1 LVCRGCF
8 DFEVGLVTCLDFA
21 PKSKEEEAKWR
32 NILNEEKDGEEEKR
46 VPAGRT
52 PFKLDPHYGKR
63 GVVATP
69 IISLMDGCS
78 STTPRLLTSLRLLER
93 DKGMSSADTFR
104 RLFIPVLLAVMTTTM
119 AYLLIDL
126 PAPQTIPVIPSV
138 YEFSQLVCV
147 ARQVGDYRVQVL
159 IEPTEPKAGER
170 FWVTAVISELDGRP
184 ASVIAYIVVTDG
196 LRAVNFTRPVR
207 VANGIFRSELLLERP
222 GRYVAS
228 IAVSG
233 SNGTYLINVP
243 ITVLESFQSLLNS
256 VVVVASVMGAFWGVA
271 VVLSLL
277 LIRGR
282 KVATPQPS

>member
-1 LVCRGCF
+1 MADIPMRALGLMVAVLIALLLQPALSEEGYRLP
-8 DFEVGLVTCLDFA
+8 DF
-21 PKSKEEEAKWR
+21 K
-32 NILNEEKDGEEEKR
+32 
-46 VPAGRT
+46 
-52 PFKLDPHYGKR
+52 
-63 GVVATP
+63 
-69 IISLMDGCS
+69 
-78 STTPRLLTSLRLLER
+78 
-93 DKGMSSADTFR
+93 
-104 RLFIPVLLAVMTTTM
+104 
-119 AYLLIDL
+119 
-126 PAPQTIPVIPSV
+126 V

-147 ARQVGDYRVQVL
+147 ARQVGDYRVQIL

-184 ASVIAYIVVTDG
+184 ASVNAYIVVTDG

-207 VANGIFRSELLLERP
+207 VANGIFRAELLLERP

-277 LIRGR
+277 LVRSR

>member
-1 LVCRGCF
+1 MRTLGLTVAVLIALLLQPALSEEGYRLP
-8 DFEVGLVTCLDFA
+8 DF
-21 PKSKEEEAKWR
+21 K
-32 NILNEEKDGEEEKR
+32 
-46 VPAGRT
+46 
-52 PFKLDPHYGKR
+52 
-63 GVVATP
+63 
-69 IISLMDGCS
+69 
-78 STTPRLLTSLRLLER
+78 
-93 DKGMSSADTFR
+93 
-104 RLFIPVLLAVMTTTM
+104 
-119 AYLLIDL
+119 
-126 PAPQTIPVIPSV
+126 V

-147 ARQVGDYRVQVL
+147 ARQVGDYRVQIL

-184 ASVIAYIVVTDG
+184 ASVNAYIVVTDG

-207 VANGIFRSELLLERP
+207 VANGIFRAELLLERP

-233 SNGTYLINVP
+233 SNGTYLVNVP

-277 LIRGR
+277 LVRSR

>member
-1 LVCRGCF
+1 MRALGLTVAVLIALLLQPALSEEGYRLP
-8 DFEVGLVTCLDFA
+8 DF
-21 PKSKEEEAKWR
+21 K
-32 NILNEEKDGEEEKR
+32 
-46 VPAGRT
+46 
-52 PFKLDPHYGKR
+52 
-63 GVVATP
+63 
-69 IISLMDGCS
+69 
-78 STTPRLLTSLRLLER
+78 
-93 DKGMSSADTFR
+93 
-104 RLFIPVLLAVMTTTM
+104 
-119 AYLLIDL
+119 
-126 PAPQTIPVIPSV
+126 V

-147 ARQVGDYRVQVL
+147 ARQVGDYRVQIL

-184 ASVIAYIVVTDG
+184 ASVNAYIVVTDG

-207 VANGIFRSELLLERP
+207 VANGIFRAELLLERP

-233 SNGTYLINVP
+233 SNGTYLVNVP

-277 LIRGR
+277 LVRSR

>member
-1 LVCRGCF
+1 MADIPMRALGLTVAVLIALLLQPALSEEGYRLP
-8 DFEVGLVTCLDFA
+8 DF
-21 PKSKEEEAKWR
+21 K
-32 NILNEEKDGEEEKR
+32 
-46 VPAGRT
+46 
-52 PFKLDPHYGKR
+52 
-63 GVVATP
+63 
-69 IISLMDGCS
+69 
-78 STTPRLLTSLRLLER
+78 
-93 DKGMSSADTFR
+93 
-104 RLFIPVLLAVMTTTM
+104 
-119 AYLLIDL
+119 
-126 PAPQTIPVIPSV
+126 V

-207 VANGIFRSELLLERP
+207 VANGIFRAELLLDRP

-243 ITVLESFQSLLNS
+243 ITVLESFQLLLNS
-256 VVVVASVMGAFWGVA
+256 VAVVASVMGAFWGVA

-277 LIRGR
+277 LIRSKR
-282 KVATPQPS
+282 TATLQSS

>member
-1 LVCRGCF
+1 MVDIPMRAL
-8 DFEVGLVTCLDFA
+8 GLT
-21 PKSKEEEAKWR
+21 
-32 NILNEEKDGEEEKR
+32 
-46 VPAGRT
+46 
-52 PFKLDPHYGKR
+52 
-63 GVVATP
+63 VA
-69 IISLMDGCS
+69 
-78 STTPRLLTSLRLLER
+78 
-93 DKGMSSADTFR
+93 
-104 RLFIPVLLAVMTTTM
+104 
-119 AYLLIDL
+119 LLIALLLQPALSEEGGYRL
-126 PAPQTIPVIPSV
+126 PDFKV

-147 ARQVGDYRVQVL
+147 ARQVGDYRVQIL

-196 LRAVNFTRPVR
+196 LRAVNFTKPVK
-207 VANGIFRSELLLERP
+207 VANGIFRAELLLNRP

-256 VVVVASVMGAFWGVA
+256 VVAVASVMGAFWGVA

-277 LIRGR
+277 LIRSR
-282 KVATPQPS
+282 KVATLQSS

>member
-1 LVCRGCF
+1 MADIPMRTLGLTVAVLIALLLQPALSEEGYRLP
-8 DFEVGLVTCLDFA
+8 DF
-21 PKSKEEEAKWR
+21 K
-32 NILNEEKDGEEEKR
+32 
-46 VPAGRT
+46 
-52 PFKLDPHYGKR
+52 
-63 GVVATP
+63 
-69 IISLMDGCS
+69 
-78 STTPRLLTSLRLLER
+78 
-93 DKGMSSADTFR
+93 
-104 RLFIPVLLAVMTTTM
+104 
-119 AYLLIDL
+119 
-126 PAPQTIPVIPSV
+126 V

-147 ARQVGDYRVQVL
+147 ARQVGDYRVQIL

-184 ASVIAYIVVTDG
+184 ASVTAYIVVTDG

-207 VANGIFRSELLLERP
+207 VANGIFRAELLLERP

-277 LIRGR
+277 LIRSKR
-282 KVATPQPS
+282 TATLQSS

>member
-1 LVCRGCF
+1 MRALGLTVAVLIALLLQPALSEEGYRLP
-8 DFEVGLVTCLDFA
+8 DF
-21 PKSKEEEAKWR
+21 K
-32 NILNEEKDGEEEKR
+32 
-46 VPAGRT
+46 
-52 PFKLDPHYGKR
+52 
-63 GVVATP
+63 
-69 IISLMDGCS
+69 
-78 STTPRLLTSLRLLER
+78 
-93 DKGMSSADTFR
+93 
-104 RLFIPVLLAVMTTTM
+104 
-119 AYLLIDL
+119 
-126 PAPQTIPVIPSV
+126 V

-147 ARQVGDYRVQVL
+147 ARQVGDYRVQIL

-184 ASVIAYIVVTDG
+184 ASVNAYIVVTDG

-207 VANGIFRSELLLERP
+207 VANGIFRAELLLERP

-277 LIRGR
+277 LVRSR

>member
-1 LVCRGCF
+1 MRALGLTVAVLIALLLQPALSEEGYRLP
-8 DFEVGLVTCLDFA
+8 DF
-21 PKSKEEEAKWR
+21 K
-32 NILNEEKDGEEEKR
+32 
-46 VPAGRT
+46 
-52 PFKLDPHYGKR
+52 
-63 GVVATP
+63 
-69 IISLMDGCS
+69 
-78 STTPRLLTSLRLLER
+78 
-93 DKGMSSADTFR
+93 
-104 RLFIPVLLAVMTTTM
+104 
-119 AYLLIDL
+119 
-126 PAPQTIPVIPSV
+126 V

-147 ARQVGDYRVQVL
+147 ARQVGDYRVQIL

-196 LRAVNFTRPVR
+196 LRAVNFTRPVK
-207 VANGIFRSELLLERP
+207 VANGIFRAELLLDRP

-256 VVVVASVMGAFWGVA
+256 IVAVASVMGAFWGVA

-277 LIRGR
+277 LIRSR
-282 KVATPQPS
+282 KVATLQSS

>member
-1 LVCRGCF
+1 MVDIPMRAL
-8 DFEVGLVTCLDFA
+8 GLTVAVLIA
-21 PKSKEEEAKWR
+21 LLLQPALSEEEGYR
-32 NILNEEKDGEEEKR
+32 LPD
-46 VPAGRT
+46 
-52 PFKLDPHYGKR
+52 FK
-63 GVVATP
+63 
-69 IISLMDGCS
+69 
-78 STTPRLLTSLRLLER
+78 
-93 DKGMSSADTFR
+93 
-104 RLFIPVLLAVMTTTM
+104 
-119 AYLLIDL
+119 
-126 PAPQTIPVIPSV
+126 V

-207 VANGIFRSELLLERP
+207 VANGIFRAELLLGRP
-222 GRYVAS
+222 GRYGAS

-243 ITVLESFQSLLNS
+243 ITVLENFQSLLNS

-277 LIRGR
+277 LIRSR
-282 KVATPQPS
+282 KVATLQPS

>member
-1 LVCRGCF
+1 MRALGLTVAVLIALLLQPALSEEGGYRLP
-8 DFEVGLVTCLDFA
+8 DF
-21 PKSKEEEAKWR
+21 K
-32 NILNEEKDGEEEKR
+32 
-46 VPAGRT
+46 
-52 PFKLDPHYGKR
+52 
-63 GVVATP
+63 
-69 IISLMDGCS
+69 
-78 STTPRLLTSLRLLER
+78 
-93 DKGMSSADTFR
+93 
-104 RLFIPVLLAVMTTTM
+104 
-119 AYLLIDL
+119 
-126 PAPQTIPVIPSV
+126 V

-196 LRAVNFTRPVR
+196 LRAVNFTRPVK
-207 VANGIFRSELLLERP
+207 VANGIFRAELLLDRP

-256 VVVVASVMGAFWGVA
+256 IVAVASVMGAFWGVA

-277 LIRGR
+277 LIRSKR
-282 KVATPQPS
+282 TATPQSS

>member
-1 LVCRGCF
+1 MADIPMRALGLTVAVLIALLLQPALSEEGGYRLP
-8 DFEVGLVTCLDFA
+8 DF
-21 PKSKEEEAKWR
+21 K
-32 NILNEEKDGEEEKR
+32 
-46 VPAGRT
+46 
-52 PFKLDPHYGKR
+52 
-63 GVVATP
+63 
-69 IISLMDGCS
+69 
-78 STTPRLLTSLRLLER
+78 
-93 DKGMSSADTFR
+93 
-104 RLFIPVLLAVMTTTM
+104 
-119 AYLLIDL
+119 
-126 PAPQTIPVIPSV
+126 V
-138 YEFSQLVCV
+138 YEFSKLVCV

-196 LRAVNFTRPVR
+196 LRAVNFTRPVK
-207 VANGIFRSELLLERP
+207 VANGIFRAELLLDRP

-256 VVVVASVMGAFWGVA
+256 IVAVASVMGAFWGVA

-277 LIRGR
+277 LIRSKR
-282 KVATPQPS
+282 TATPQSS

>member
-1 LVCRGCF
+1 MADIPMRALGLTVAVLIALLLQPALSEEGGYRLP
-8 DFEVGLVTCLDFA
+8 DF
-21 PKSKEEEAKWR
+21 K
-32 NILNEEKDGEEEKR
+32 
-46 VPAGRT
+46 
-52 PFKLDPHYGKR
+52 
-63 GVVATP
+63 
-69 IISLMDGCS
+69 
-78 STTPRLLTSLRLLER
+78 
-93 DKGMSSADTFR
+93 
-104 RLFIPVLLAVMTTTM
+104 
-119 AYLLIDL
+119 
-126 PAPQTIPVIPSV
+126 V

-196 LRAVNFTRPVR
+196 LRAVNFTRPVK
-207 VANGIFRSELLLERP
+207 VANGIFRAELLLDRP

-256 VVVVASVMGAFWGVA
+256 IVAVASVMGAFWGVA

-277 LIRGR
+277 LIRSR
-282 KVATPQPS
+282 KVATPQSS

>member
-1 LVCRGCF
+1 MRALGLTVAVLITLLLQPTLSEEGGYRLP
-8 DFEVGLVTCLDFA
+8 DF
-21 PKSKEEEAKWR
+21 K
-32 NILNEEKDGEEEKR
+32 
-46 VPAGRT
+46 
-52 PFKLDPHYGKR
+52 
-63 GVVATP
+63 
-69 IISLMDGCS
+69 
-78 STTPRLLTSLRLLER
+78 
-93 DKGMSSADTFR
+93 
-104 RLFIPVLLAVMTTTM
+104 
-119 AYLLIDL
+119 
-126 PAPQTIPVIPSV
+126 V

-196 LRAVNFTRPVR
+196 LRAVNFTRPVK
-207 VANGIFRSELLLERP
+207 VANGIFRAELLLDRP

-256 VVVVASVMGAFWGVA
+256 IVAVASVMGAFWGVA

-277 LIRGR
+277 LIRSKR
-282 KVATPQPS
+282 TATPQSS

>member
-1 LVCRGCF
+1 MADIPMRALGLTVAVLIALLLQPALSAEGYRLP
-8 DFEVGLVTCLDFA
+8 DF
-21 PKSKEEEAKWR
+21 
-32 NILNEEKDGEEEKR
+32 N
-46 VPAGRT
+46 
-52 PFKLDPHYGKR
+52 
-63 GVVATP
+63 
-69 IISLMDGCS
+69 
-78 STTPRLLTSLRLLER
+78 
-93 DKGMSSADTFR
+93 
-104 RLFIPVLLAVMTTTM
+104 
-119 AYLLIDL
+119 
-126 PAPQTIPVIPSV
+126 V

-147 ARQVGDYRVQVL
+147 ARQVGDYRVQIL

-196 LRAVNFTRPVR
+196 LRAVNFTKPVR
-207 VANGIFRSELLLERP
+207 VANGIFRAELLLERP

-233 SNGTYLINVP
+233 SNGTYLVNVP

-277 LIRGR
+277 LIRSKR
-282 KVATPQPS
+282 TAIPQPS

>member
-1 LVCRGCF
+1 MRTLGLTVAVLIALLLQPALSEEGYRLP
-8 DFEVGLVTCLDFA
+8 DF
-21 PKSKEEEAKWR
+21 K
-32 NILNEEKDGEEEKR
+32 
-46 VPAGRT
+46 
-52 PFKLDPHYGKR
+52 
-63 GVVATP
+63 
-69 IISLMDGCS
+69 
-78 STTPRLLTSLRLLER
+78 
-93 DKGMSSADTFR
+93 
-104 RLFIPVLLAVMTTTM
+104 
-119 AYLLIDL
+119 
-126 PAPQTIPVIPSV
+126 V

-147 ARQVGDYRVQVL
+147 ARQVGDYRVQIL

-184 ASVIAYIVVTDG
+184 ASVNAYIVVTDG

-207 VANGIFRSELLLERP
+207 VANGIFRAELLLERP

-277 LIRGR
+277 LVRSR

>member
-1 LVCRGCF
+1 MADIPMRALGLTVAVLIALLLQPALSEEGGYRLP
-8 DFEVGLVTCLDFA
+8 DF
-21 PKSKEEEAKWR
+21 K
-32 NILNEEKDGEEEKR
+32 
-46 VPAGRT
+46 
-52 PFKLDPHYGKR
+52 
-63 GVVATP
+63 
-69 IISLMDGCS
+69 
-78 STTPRLLTSLRLLER
+78 
-93 DKGMSSADTFR
+93 
-104 RLFIPVLLAVMTTTM
+104 
-119 AYLLIDL
+119 
-126 PAPQTIPVIPSV
+126 V

-147 ARQVGDYRVQVL
+147 ARQVGDYRVQIL

-196 LRAVNFTRPVR
+196 LRAVNFTKPVK
-207 VANGIFRSELLLERP
+207 VANGIFRAELLLNRP

-256 VVVVASVMGAFWGVA
+256 VVAVASVMGAFWGVA

-277 LIRGR
+277 LIRSKR
-282 KVATPQPS
+282 TATPQSS

>member
-1 LVCRGCF
+1 MADIPMRALGLTVAVLIALLLQPALSEEGYRLP
-8 DFEVGLVTCLDFA
+8 DF
-21 PKSKEEEAKWR
+21 K
-32 NILNEEKDGEEEKR
+32 
-46 VPAGRT
+46 
-52 PFKLDPHYGKR
+52 
-63 GVVATP
+63 
-69 IISLMDGCS
+69 
-78 STTPRLLTSLRLLER
+78 
-93 DKGMSSADTFR
+93 
-104 RLFIPVLLAVMTTTM
+104 
-119 AYLLIDL
+119 
-126 PAPQTIPVIPSV
+126 V

-147 ARQVGDYRVQVL
+147 ARQVGDYRVQIL

-184 ASVIAYIVVTDG
+184 ASVNAYIVVTDG

-207 VANGIFRSELLLERP
+207 VANGIFRAELLLERP

-233 SNGTYLINVP
+233 SNGTYLVNVP

-277 LIRGR
+277 LIRSR

>member
-1 LVCRGCF
+1 MRALGLMVAVLIALLLQPALSEEGYRLP
-8 DFEVGLVTCLDFA
+8 DF
-21 PKSKEEEAKWR
+21 K
-32 NILNEEKDGEEEKR
+32 
-46 VPAGRT
+46 
-52 PFKLDPHYGKR
+52 
-63 GVVATP
+63 
-69 IISLMDGCS
+69 
-78 STTPRLLTSLRLLER
+78 
-93 DKGMSSADTFR
+93 
-104 RLFIPVLLAVMTTTM
+104 
-119 AYLLIDL
+119 
-126 PAPQTIPVIPSV
+126 V

-147 ARQVGDYRVQVL
+147 ARQVGDYRVQIL

-184 ASVIAYIVVTDG
+184 ASVNAYIVVTDG

-207 VANGIFRSELLLERP
+207 VANGIFRAELLLERP

-233 SNGTYLINVP
+233 SNGTYLVNVP

-277 LIRGR
+277 LVRSR

>member
-1 LVCRGCF
+1 MADIPMRALGLTVAVLIALLLQPALSEEGYRLP
-8 DFEVGLVTCLDFA
+8 DF
-21 PKSKEEEAKWR
+21 K
-32 NILNEEKDGEEEKR
+32 
-46 VPAGRT
+46 
-52 PFKLDPHYGKR
+52 
-63 GVVATP
+63 
-69 IISLMDGCS
+69 
-78 STTPRLLTSLRLLER
+78 
-93 DKGMSSADTFR
+93 
-104 RLFIPVLLAVMTTTM
+104 
-119 AYLLIDL
+119 
-126 PAPQTIPVIPSV
+126 V

-196 LRAVNFTRPVR
+196 LRAVNFTRPVK
-207 VANGIFRSELLLERP
+207 VANGIFRAELLLDRP

-256 VVVVASVMGAFWGVA
+256 IVAVASVMGAFWGVA

-277 LIRGR
+277 LIRSKR
-282 KVATPQPS
+282 TATPQSS

>member
-1 LVCRGCF
+1 MRALGLTVAVLIALLLQPALSEEGGYRLP
-8 DFEVGLVTCLDFA
+8 DF
-21 PKSKEEEAKWR
+21 K
-32 NILNEEKDGEEEKR
+32 
-46 VPAGRT
+46 
-52 PFKLDPHYGKR
+52 
-63 GVVATP
+63 
-69 IISLMDGCS
+69 
-78 STTPRLLTSLRLLER
+78 
-93 DKGMSSADTFR
+93 
-104 RLFIPVLLAVMTTTM
+104 
-119 AYLLIDL
+119 
-126 PAPQTIPVIPSV
+126 V
-138 YEFSQLVCV
+138 YEFSKLVCV

-196 LRAVNFTRPVR
+196 LRAVNFTRPVK
-207 VANGIFRSELLLERP
+207 VANGIFRAELLLDRP

-256 VVVVASVMGAFWGVA
+256 IVAVASVMGAFWGVA

-277 LIRGR
+277 LIRSKR
-282 KVATPQPS
+282 TATPQSS

>member
-1 LVCRGCF
+1 MRALGLTVAVLIALLLQPALSEEGYRLP
-8 DFEVGLVTCLDFA
+8 DF
-21 PKSKEEEAKWR
+21 K
-32 NILNEEKDGEEEKR
+32 
-46 VPAGRT
+46 
-52 PFKLDPHYGKR
+52 
-63 GVVATP
+63 
-69 IISLMDGCS
+69 
-78 STTPRLLTSLRLLER
+78 
-93 DKGMSSADTFR
+93 
-104 RLFIPVLLAVMTTTM
+104 
-119 AYLLIDL
+119 
-126 PAPQTIPVIPSV
+126 V

-147 ARQVGDYRVQVL
+147 ARQVGDYRVQIL

-196 LRAVNFTRPVR
+196 LRAVNFTRPVK
-207 VANGIFRSELLLERP
+207 VANGIFRAELLLDRP

-256 VVVVASVMGAFWGVA
+256 IVAVASVMGAFWGVA

-277 LIRGR
+277 LIRSR
-282 KVATPQPS
+282 KVATLQPS